1 MRAQLALALL
11 LALAACAPR
20 AAPPTTARSTPDLMQ
35 LDVQRG
41 WSFKPDPSGQA
52 NWSAPSLD
60 DSSWDV
66 IDANDFWQKQGY
78 DGYAGVAWYRR
89 SVDVPAT
96 WSGRQTYLVLGGVN
110 DEYQV
115 YVDGRAQGAAGSLE
129 GGQSAI
135 LHATDTALALSP
147 GKRNLLAIKV
157 RSAHNFGGIAK
168 GPVMLTT
175 QPRVSPT
182 PQQAAMD
189 YAKAHP
195 EGAWPGWMRGQG
207 RSWTVA
213 GLPGGG
219 PESLEGPDGS
229 WEATSASPSISAWL
243 ADGAGGTVS
252 RPGSAQD
259 PASGAT
265 WGLAKGHL
273 PLIAFG
279 WPAGQVLVNT
289 LLWQEQPAGS
299 GSAAAEWRVQLH
311 NEGTARDVSLWVAL
325 RPYQVQPGIAP
336 LFSLSTAGKAVL
348 ANGKPALVS
357 AEAPSRI
364 AASTGQLGDVS
375 MLASGAPNGGLP
387 SSAEDGSGMASIAVV
402 FDVHLEAGADRELS
416 FAAPIGPAPGNLD
429 RLVVRDPN
437 PIVTNWGALLHEG
450 SIDVP
455 DRRVSDAYYASLAY
469 ILMSND
475 GGALHP
481 GPLLHD
487 AFWYRDSAYMLSAL
501 ERGGLLPQ
509 VRELLPALS
518 RFQTPDGE
526 FPANASTHTEI
537 GHRRGDP
544 EWDSQGQG
552 IHALVEYY
560 RFSSDLDWLHSQ
572 WPAIDSASH
581 WLEQLIGPD
590 GLLPPGL
597 SAEDLGPAP
606 GDAGHQHFWD
616 DFWGVIGFRDAAFAA
631 SAVGEAARA
640 GQLSAEANA
649 LLKATLAAGQPG
661 LAREGIFPNSP
672 DSQQTPADARGT
684 SPAVWPGQLLP
695 VDFARAQF
703 QGYFD
708 RFVKPYGGAFRHE
721 NNNFWP
727 FGGLEIAHGS
737 LYAGL
742 PDQTNLILDWQL
754 DHQTGKG
761 VWAWGDEVSQDGS
774 QLIGGD
780 MPHGWTAAEY
790 VDLVRD
796 MLLYE
801 SGDTLQLASGIRTS
815 WLADGQTVA
824 VTQVPTYYGAVTY
837 HLHRAGSALT
847 LDLQAAKP
855 PPGGYDLHLPYPA
868 TALDGAPTSAT
879 LLHLPPTTQH
889 ATITIAA

>member
-1 MRAQLALALL
+1 MKSELAAALVLALV
-11 LALAACAPR
+11 ACSPGARPSS
-20 AAPPTTARSTPDLMQ
+20 TARSAPDLMQ
-35 LDVQRG
+35 IDVQRG
-41 WSFKPDPSGQA
+41 WAFKPDPSGQA
-52 NWSAPSLD
+52 DWSAPGLD
-60 DSSWDV
+60 DGGWDV

-89 SVDVPAT
+89 AVQVPAT
-96 WSGRQTYLVLGGVN
+96 WRGRQAYLVIGGVN

-115 YVDGRAQGAAGSLE
+115 YVDGHQQGAAGSLE
-129 GGQSAI
+129 PGQSAI
-135 LHATDTALALSP
+135 LHATDTPVALNA

-168 GPVMLTT
+168 GPVVLATKAAV
-175 QPRVSPT
+175 PPS
-182 PQQAAMD
+182 PQQLAMD
-189 YAKAHP
+189 AAKAHP
-195 EGAWPGWMRGQG
+195 EGMWPGWMRGQG
-207 RSWTVA
+207 RAWTVV
-213 GLPGGG
+213 GLPQGG

-229 WEATSASPSISAWL
+229 WEATATSPAVSAWL
-243 ADGAGGTVS
+243 VDRSDGSVF

-265 WGLAKGHL
+265 WGLARGHL
-273 PLIAFG
+273 PLLSFG

-289 LLWQEQPAGS
+289 LLWQEPPS
-299 GSAAAEWRVQLH
+299 GSPAAAQWRVQLH
-311 NEGTARDVSLWVAL
+311 NEGTSRDVSLWVAP

-336 LFSLSTAGKAVL
+336 LFSVSVAGKTIL

-357 AEAPSRI
+357 AEAPSRV
-364 AASTGQLGDVS
+364 AASTGELGDVS
-375 MLASGAPNGGLP
+375 ALAAGGALHPA
-387 SSAEDGSGMASIAVV
+387 AEDGSGTASIAMV
-402 FDVHLEAGADRELS
+402 FDLHLGAGEDRQLS
-416 FAAPIGPAPGNLD
+416 FAAPIGDTSGNMNS
-429 RLVVRDPN
+429 LVVRDPG
-437 PIVTNWGALLHEG
+437 PTLSKWGELLHEG
-450 SIDVP
+450 SIQVP
-455 DRRVSDAYYASLAY
+455 DNRVTDAYYASLAY

-509 VRELLPALS
+509 VRDLLPALT
-518 RFQTPDGE
+518 RFQTADGE
-526 FPANASTHTEI
+526 FPANASTHRQI

-552 IHALVEYY
+552 IHSLVEYY
-560 RFSSDLDWLHSQ
+560 RFSYDLDWLRSR
-572 WPAIDSASH
+572 WPAIDSASR
-581 WLEQLIGPD
+581 WLEGLIQPD

-606 GDAGHQHFWD
+606 GNASHQHFWD
-616 DFWGVIGFRDAAFAA
+616 DFWGVIGLRDAAFAA
-631 SAVGEAARA
+631 SAVGDSVRA
-640 GQLSAEANA
+640 GQLSASAEG

-672 DSQQTPADARGT
+672 DSQETPADARGT
-684 SPAVWPGQLLP
+684 SPAVWPGQLVPL
-695 VDFARAQF
+695 DFARAQS

-727 FGGLEIAHGS
+727 FGGLEIAHAS

-742 PDQTNLILDWQL
+742 PDQANDILDWQL

-790 VDLVRD
+790 VNLVRD

-801 SGDTLQLASGIRTS
+801 SGDTLQLAAGIRAA
-815 WLADGQTVA
+815 WLADGKTVA
-824 VTQVPTYYGAVTY
+824 VTQLPTYFGPVTY
-837 HLHRAGSALT
+837 ELRRSGATLT

-855 PPGGYDLHLPYPA
+855 PSAGYDLHLPFP
-868 TALDGAPTSAT
+868 TVSLDGAPITGNVV
-879 LLHLPPTTQH
+879 HLPPTTQR
-889 ATITIAA
+889 ATVVIAA